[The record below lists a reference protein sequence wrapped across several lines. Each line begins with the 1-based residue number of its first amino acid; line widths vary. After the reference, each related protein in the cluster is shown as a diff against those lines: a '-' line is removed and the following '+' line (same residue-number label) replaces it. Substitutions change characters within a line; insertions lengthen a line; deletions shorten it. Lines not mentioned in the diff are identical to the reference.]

1 MTDICVFIL
10 LYKILHFNKEIHPI
24 VEQYYSFCTQ
34 WSTKQKCY
42 NYFIMGLGLWC
53 LTPLL
58 IIFQLYRGGQFYL
71 WRKPEYPEK
80 TTDQSQQITDK
91 LYHILL
97 CPSYHA
103 INRIRT
109 HWLHVF
115 WSRTRRL
122 VNNRYKIGASA
133 EIQLRMNVIHYWM
146 TQMENYR
153 LLFLAWIDVLINW
166 YVDTQG
172 LGASEKKKKKKYYI
186 ILQGGELTCSH
197 FFKSSC

>member
-1 MTDICVFIL
+1 MVFNTT
-10 LYKILHFNKEIHPI
+10 FNNISVIPWRSVLF
-24 VEQYYSFCTQ
+24 VEETRVPGENHRPVATNHWQTLSHTVV
-34 WSTKQKCY
+34 SSIPRHKQDS
-42 NYFIMGLGLWC
+42 NS
-53 LTPLL
+53 L
-58 IIFQLYRGGQFYL
+58 I
-71 WRKPEYPEK
+71 
-80 TTDQSQQITDK
+80 
-91 LYHILL
+91 
-97 CPSYHA
+97 A
-103 INRIRT
+103 
-109 HWLHVF
+109 HVF